1 MRLPFLSPP
10 SFKTLKPRTLSTVV
24 LICVLSSCASL
35 KGPEVLNRADE
46 LTVEGRF
53 DEAIA
58 AYQEHIQDRLEDG
71 GRPEWE
77 NPYFYLL
84 NIGDIELNRNN
95 PEKALARYEEAEQKG
110 VTISLVADR
119 YRAVATWHEGRHE
132 LQKALEVLNR
142 YRSKD
147 PLIFD
152 SMLDRIAR
160 ELTRSEVPEK

>member
-1 MRLPFLSPP
+1 MRLPIPAPP
-10 SFKTLKPRTLSTVV
+10 SFNTVNPRPLATVV
-24 LICVLSSCASL
+24 LMCVLSSCVSL

-46 LTVEGRF
+46 LTSDGRF

-71 GRPEWE
+71 DRPEWE

-84 NIGDIELNRNN
+84 NIGDIELNRDN

-110 VTISLVADR
+110 VALSLVADR
-119 YRAVATWHEGRHE
+119 YRAVATWHEERHE
-132 LQKALEVLNR
+132 LQKALAVLNR

-160 ELTRSEVPEK
+160 ELTQSEVPEK